1 MKKLSKEHVRTFIR
15 SCRLGDYLR
24 QFSIVAGGVIVT
36 FWGSALI
43 TEYTLQKQVRMT
55 MHLMTEELQ
64 YNREKIRNIKKLT
77 AEDVHMS
84 SLLLKNKLDIT
95 RIPIDT
101 LLAYQRFFSNMSE
114 FKYKQDALEVL
125 KGSSQMQYIADK
137 KMLQDILQT
146 YYRLESLRTDL
157 EQYYELK
164 TKVLYETIFFSN
176 RSKEEIIDFLSFDMF
191 KNVSYLM
198 SRPSF
203 LSFVI
208 TVPGFIDWKEMDRM
222 EEELSKQIEVL
233 EKTY

>member
-1 MKKLSKEHVRTFIR
+1 
-15 SCRLGDYLR
+15 
-24 QFSIVAGGVIVT
+24 
-36 FWGSALI
+36 
-43 TEYTLQKQVRMT
+43 
-55 MHLMTEELQ
+55 
-64 YNREKIRNIKKLT
+64 
-77 AEDVHMS
+77 
-84 SLLLKNKLDIT
+84 
-95 RIPIDT
+95 
-101 LLAYQRFFSNMSE
+101 
-114 FKYKQDALEVL
+114 
-125 KGSSQMQYIADK
+125 
-137 KMLQDILQT
+137 MLQDILQT